1 MDYGDHGISSAHHP
15 TPPGIMAFPWP
26 LPPRVPLG
34 GSKAQL
40 VCLLPTSNLDPQ
52 EMALHSSDS
61 DHLGQALGVQQAFP
75 TSRLCPFPL
84 LALALSRGSGLDF
97 ASWPGTCLCVCFS
110 ATLGCFPASD
120 GKVLTA
126 SHPTVIGSVPQA
138 WRLSCHV
145 QHCLGTVTT
154 ENSFIYSKK
163 AVDGQE

>member
-1 MDYGDHGISSAHHP
+1 
-15 TPPGIMAFPWP
+15 
-26 LPPRVPLG
+26 
-34 GSKAQL
+34 
-40 VCLLPTSNLDPQ
+40 
-52 EMALHSSDS
+52 MALHSSDS

-75 TSRLCPFPL
+75 MSRLCPFPL

-97 ASWPGTCLCVCFS
+97 ASWPGTCLCVCVS

-145 QHCLGTVTT
+145 QLPRYSHHRKQFYLLKEGGGWAGMRGRREYVLGR
-154 ENSFIYSKK
+154 
-163 AVDGQE
+163 